1 MKPLT
6 QLINDLSADPDL
18 EAAYRKDARAVASRY
33 GLDQE
38 ETDALVS
45 GDIERIRKACGL
57 KEIHLTNG
65 TVRRHEG

>member
-6 QLINDLSADPDL
+6 RLINDLSADPEL
-18 EAAYRKDARAVASRY
+18 EATYRKDAGAVASRY
-33 GLDQE
+33 GLDEE
-38 ETDALVS
+38 ETAALMS
-45 GDIERIRKACGL
+45 GDIDRIRKACGL